1 MGNNIWE
8 RRQPFVF
15 FRIPNLCFSTLASPE
30 ILVFLRT
37 YEILMIINH
46 FPLLSHRIVGGC
58 INHFVKKKIW
68 SFSIYCRCLLYCA
81 LSSPTLRLQSIAE
94 WTYAPHIEGSV
105 RDLISKGGS
114 RGRVR
119 GFGPLPSPSHQT
131 YGFRYYLSEIA
142 HHHSTWSI
150 RSVLILR
157 YCVVIWFL
165 GKEKFCVLGIKF
177 EPPSLRKIPES
188 GLNIKG
194 FEFIIIY
201 STRIWRQSNWS
212 QAGQTQCSKLVLLK
226 ENFRLLHSVVSK
238 VISPPLRYTLLG
250 WQYEVSRSSL
260 AMEQILI
267 RWDGLV
273 RRTTKVQ

>member
-8 RRQPFVF
+8 RRQRFVF

-119 GFGPLPSPSHQT
+119 GFGPLPSPPPPIRLMGFVTTCPKSHITTQLEVF
-131 YGFRYYLSEIA
+131 GG
-142 HHHSTWSI
+142 
-150 RSVLILR
+150 
-157 YCVVIWFL
+157 CWF
-165 GKEKFCVLGIKF
+165 
-177 EPPSLRKIPES
+177 
-188 GLNIKG
+188 
-194 FEFIIIY
+194 
-201 STRIWRQSNWS
+201 
-212 QAGQTQCSKLVLLK
+212 
-226 ENFRLLHSVVSK
+226 
-238 VISPPLRYTLLG
+238 
-250 WQYEVSRSSL
+250 
-260 AMEQILI
+260 
-267 RWDGLV
+267 
-273 RRTTKVQ
+273 

>member
-1 MGNNIWE
+1 MWGIIYGNEDNDLFSFESQTYAFPLSLALKFW
-8 RRQPFVF
+8 F
-15 FRIPNLCFSTLASPE
+15 FFGLTKFWWLLIIFLCFLTELLAVVLI
-30 ILVFLRT
+30 ILW
-37 YEILMIINH
+37 
-46 FPLLSHRIVGGC
+46 
-58 INHFVKKKIW
+58 KKIW

-114 RGRVR
+114 QGRVR